1 MFQGQLNA
9 MHAFL
14 WMVTRHALL
23 NLNLTS
29 HRLTILF
36 CRVIPRTLMPREVY
50 IYIYICTLLRRTI
63 YVGLLTLACWYLM
76 FTCLS
81 IDFYR

>member
-50 IYIYICTLLRRTI
+50 IYIYMYIVEKNNLCRFTHFGVLVSDVHMLI
-63 YVGLLTLACWYLM
+63 Y
-76 FTCLS
+76 
-81 IDFYR
+81 